1 MWVWFGSV
9 SSRHVESRL
18 YRAST
23 PPLWQQFSCLSSSD
37 STQQLKMNYL
47 DYHWLVLCCMESN
60 NCCKNH
66 HQKKRK
72 QEQKERR
79 CSVDQDSKRFCAS
92 LIQCTW
98 CTFTISF
105 QSIGNRRMNTGYD
118 MLTQGICFKISGSSM
133 NEVRLC
139 KLNKDDKT
147 FCAQRGART
156 HDPEIKSLMLYRLS

>member
-1 MWVWFGSV
+1 M
-9 SSRHVESRL
+9 ESRL
-18 YRAST
+18 YRASM
-23 PPLWQQFSCLSSSD
+23 PHLWQKFSCLSSSD

-47 DYHWLVLCCMESN
+47 DYHWLVLCCMES
-60 NCCKNH
+60 KIVATIIIRRKQK
-66 HQKKRK
+66 QKK
-72 QEQKERR
+72 RR

-118 MLTQGICFKISGSSM
+118 MLTQGICFKISGSLM
-133 NEVRLC
+133 NEVPLC
-139 KLNKDDKT
+139 KLNKDAKT